1 MGCTS
6 GGQLVLVGIAR
17 CAVCFQQDTDKVSGA
32 TRQESTKERRRSLYR
47 HRLVLGTILFVFVG
61 VVMALVLD
69 WCWLARHDRILKSH
83 SMNFQPLGIVIEQHD
98 EMHKDD

>member
-1 MGCTS
+1 
-6 GGQLVLVGIAR
+6 
-17 CAVCFQQDTDKVSGA
+17 
-32 TRQESTKERRRSLYR
+32 
-47 HRLVLGTILFVFVG
+47 LGTILFVFVG

-69 WCWLARHDRILKSH
+69 WCWLAWHDRILKSH